1 MIAQHLWQVYR
12 QVYFQ
17 PCDLRNVKRHHLNAT
32 KLVKNSAVISLWNPL
47 GKKYT
52 LKRNNLLARCSLN
65 ELNRAGFRYVSLWG
79 GNESFSYRELSAM
92 VKVSLD
98 TAYKI
103 AKRLNQLAFYY
114 IDTNNCLW
122 LVEVSANKRK
132 RIVCTDI
139 RARFVQV
146 PLPVNNL
153 ALKKYK

>member
-1 MIAQHLWQVYR
+1 M
-12 QVYFQ
+12 
-17 PCDLRNVKRHHLNAT
+17 P
-32 KLVKNSAVISLWNPL
+32 KNSAVISLWNPL
-47 GKKYT
+47 GRKHTK
-52 LKRNNLLARCSLN
+52 KRNNLMAMSSLN
-65 ELNRAGFRYVSLWG
+65 ELNRAGFSYVGLWG
-79 GNESFSYRELSAM
+79 GNKSFSYRELSVM

-98 TAYKI
+98 TACKL

-114 IDTNNCLW
+114 IDTSSCLW

-153 ALKKYK
+153 ALKKLSDVHKKAARIENDSFKVRDSKTSSE